1 MTWEQTDSLRYRRT
15 AHSGILY
22 RHSFLLCGL
31 GWSTSIQVCSIVTL
45 QPSCGFCIWFVPF
58 GEQLKPVCSAQ
69 TNFLTRCP
77 TIPSSDLPFP
87 CRCRQLL
94 LQTPPPPPTDTLLS
108 KTGVEQQLIFQ
119 ERLFLKLLQNGPTH
133 QGRHT
138 TLSEDCQ

>member
-1 MTWEQTDSLRYRRT
+1 M
-15 AHSGILY
+15 Y

-31 GWSTSIQVCSIVTL
+31 SWSTSIQVCSIVTMQL
-45 QPSCGFCIWFVPF
+45 SCGFCIWFDPF
-58 GEQLKPVCSAQ
+58 GGRFHDFKQQLKPVCSAQ

-87 CRCRQLL
+87 CQCRQLL

-119 ERLFLKLLQNGPTH
+119 ERLFLKPLQNGPTH

-138 TLSEDCQ
+138 TLSGDCQ